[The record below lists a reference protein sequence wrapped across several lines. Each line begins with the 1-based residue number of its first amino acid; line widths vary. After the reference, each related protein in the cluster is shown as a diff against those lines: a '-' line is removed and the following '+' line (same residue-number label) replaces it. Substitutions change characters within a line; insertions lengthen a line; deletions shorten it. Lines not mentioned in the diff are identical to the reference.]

1 MSKREA
7 FLLWLLA
14 GLLAWQAGIFTMG
27 VLFCGR
33 ITPSESIKTVCPEI
47 GTRFD
52 SFSQTSLGAVLGLI
66 GGAAVV
72 SSTQNRVKKKP
83 EEDSDSYK
91 ED

>member
-14 GLLAWQAGIFTMG
+14 GLLAWQAAIFTMG

-33 ITPSESIKTVCPEI
+33 ITPTESIKAVCPDI
-47 GTRFD
+47 GSRFD
-52 SFSQTSLGAVLGLI
+52 SFTQTSLGAVLGLI

-72 SSTQNRVKKKP
+72 SSTQKVVKKKP
-83 EEDSDSYK
+83 DSETDR
-91 ED
+91 DA